1 MVTFEEYA
9 KLSAAQQKAIKRD
22 ELNKLIDNQLALMNN
37 DPNAIRN
44 VITNTIN
51 AAIDKKFEQLAI
63 ELKQENDVLKTDNQV
78 MRKVLMEQQKSLER
92 IHKDRTRKNVFI
104 TGIPNTMEAD
114 YGDDEVDDPRL
125 ITNKIL
131 KYVLPDIS
139 KNDYKIM
146 KSFEPREG
154 NTSHAAKLSIYKEE
168 VKKSLMKNKAKLKTL
183 EETDTLRKV
192 FIKNEETP
200 LARKENDG
208 VYTKMK
214 ELKENNPEKAKDVR
228 ITKGKLLKSPS
239 MI

>member
-114 YGDDEVDDPRL
+114 YGDDE
-125 ITNKIL
+125 
-131 KYVLPDIS
+131 
-139 KNDYKIM
+139 
-146 KSFEPREG
+146 
-154 NTSHAAKLSIYKEE
+154 
-168 VKKSLMKNKAKLKTL
+168 KLKTI
-183 EETDTLRKV
+183 EETDPLRKV

-200 LARKENDG
+200 LVRKENDRL
-208 VYTKMK
+208 YTKMK
-214 ELKENNPEKAKDVR
+214 ELQENNPEKAKDFR
-228 ITKGKLLKSPS
+228 ITKGKLLKTPS
-239 MI
+239 MIWCLSSKQI